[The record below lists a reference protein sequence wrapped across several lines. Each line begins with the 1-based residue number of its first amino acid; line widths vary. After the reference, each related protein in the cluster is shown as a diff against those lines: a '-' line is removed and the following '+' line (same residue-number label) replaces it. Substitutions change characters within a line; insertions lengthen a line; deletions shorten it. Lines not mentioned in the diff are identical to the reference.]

1 MPIAKW
7 LEFRRPES
15 GEWPSRA
22 TLVVFGHLRPG
33 QTAVSS
39 AVFWGV
45 RLESVCSIPIEEYLV
60 TRLEFTPDGR
70 HVVVGHRDLTLYDIL
85 SGRAVRTFPFEA
97 FASRVAISPDGR
109 YLACVNED
117 DHRPKTHGLARVFE
131 IETGEV
137 AWETRPPRPV
147 ETGCF
152 LEQADGLVFLCREE
166 AADGSTRL
174 SGCRL
179 PGCDAAPG
187 LDLPDWNIREMVACG
202 SAVALF
208 GRERAART
216 CEIEGT
222 EFEFHP
228 FKVGTYS
235 YPEGVPGWVRRIPAG
250 AGPSR
255 LSPGGRMLAL
265 DMIDFHAHEHYL
277 SLVGLET
284 GAEARLALAPDAV
297 PAFAFS
303 HDGGQFACLNEDP
316 ETAGGLL
323 RVWDTQ
329 TLNPLE
335 RTSFPSH
342 YHKIALHWPKR
353 RLAAIGGGRCDVALI
368 HN

>member
-1 MPIAKW
+1 
-7 LEFRRPES
+7 
-15 GEWPSRA
+15 
-22 TLVVFGHLRPG
+22 
-33 QTAVSS
+33 
-39 AVFWGV
+39 V
-45 RLESVCSIPIEEYLV
+45 RLESVCSIPIEEYLI
-60 TRLEFTPDGR
+60 TRLAFTPDGR
-70 HVVVGHRDLTLYDIL
+70 YVVVGHRDPTLYEIL

-97 FASRVAISPDGR
+97 FAACLAVSPDGR

-117 DHRPKTHGLARVFE
+117 DHQPRTRGLARVFD
-131 IETGEV
+131 IETGDV
-137 AWETRPPRPV
+137 VWETQPLRPI

-152 LEQADGLVFLCREE
+152 LEHPDGLVFLRREE
-166 AADGSTRL
+166 AADGSNRL

-187 LDLPDWNIREMVACG
+187 FDLPEWNIREMAACG
-202 SAVALF
+202 NAVALF
-208 GRERAART
+208 GRERIAKT

-222 EFEFHP
+222 ALEFHP

-235 YPEGVPGWVRRIPAG
+235 YPEGAPGRVRRIPAG

-265 DMIDFHAHEHYL
+265 DMIDFHAREHYV
-277 SLVGLET
+277 SLIGLET
-284 GAEARLALAPDAV
+284 GAEARLALVPDAL

-303 HDGGQFACLNEDP
+303 HDGEQFACLNEDP

-329 TLNPLE
+329 TLNPLG

-353 RLAAIGGGRCDVALI
+353 RLAAVGGGRCDVALI